1 MVVNSH
7 LKSQFPKSWMLS
19 IGGAQYKRMFSNI
32 AKLVTIINKWGILYK
47 VVNNFITSRT
57 FHKVRTRFC
66 WPNQTH

>member
-1 MVVNSH
+1 
-7 LKSQFPKSWMLS
+7 
-19 IGGAQYKRMFSNI
+19 MFSNI